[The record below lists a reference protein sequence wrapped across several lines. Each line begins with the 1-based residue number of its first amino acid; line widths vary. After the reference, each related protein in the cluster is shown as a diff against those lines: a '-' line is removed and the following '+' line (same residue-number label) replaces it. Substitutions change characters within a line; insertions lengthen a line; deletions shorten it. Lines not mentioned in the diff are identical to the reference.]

1 MVTYVIC
8 QRKKVTPRAPC
19 CVFLTEYRAVDTVAT
34 LLGIRKGVLSMAN
47 VNLRAGVLIAAAIAV
62 ALLAG
67 CGHSEDEWQ
76 QAQRTI
82 AGLKADLDAANKRH
96 GDDDRKY
103 ADAEQQIQDM
113 QAKLKD
119 LGVGLSKSE
128 EERSKL
134 RQALSEYEA
143 RLKQLDD
150 MKARFRDLKS
160 RLDKLTS
167 VGLKVVVRNNR
178 MVIQLPGDILFD
190 SGKDTL
196 KPDGKKILKQVADV
210 IRADATLSTRNFQ
223 VAGHTDKEP
232 YGGPYFDNWGLSVM
246 RARQVLVFLVS
257 SDTEGKAVPV
267 GGGLNPRHWAA
278 AGYGATDPIAGT
290 VEQQTRDEEQKNRRV
305 EIVLQPDVAEM
316 LNLKDL
322 TGT

>member
-1 MVTYVIC
+1 M
-8 QRKKVTPRAPC
+8 
-19 CVFLTEYRAVDTVAT
+19 LTWR
-34 LLGIRKGVLSMAN
+34 
-47 VNLRAGVLIAAAIAV
+47 LRAAVLTAALIV
-62 ALLAG
+62 PSLLVG

-96 GDDDRKY
+96 ADDEQKF
-103 ADAEQQIQDM
+103 ADAQQQIQDM
-113 QAKLKD
+113 QGKLKD

-128 EERSKL
+128 EEKSKL
-134 RQALSEYEA
+134 RQAMSEYEA

-150 MKARFRDLKS
+150 MKARFRDLKA

-196 KPDGKKILKQVADV
+196 KPDGRKILRQVADV
-210 IRADATLSTRNFQ
+210 IRGDSTLSTRNFQ

-232 YGGPYFDNWGLSVM
+232 YAGQYFDNWGLSLM
-246 RARQVLVFLVS
+246 RARQVLVFLVAP
-257 SDTEGKAVPV
+257 EGGVDAKGVPT
-267 GGGLNPRHWAA
+267 GGGLNAMHWAA
-278 AGYGATDPIAGT
+278 AGYGATDPMAGT
-290 VEQQTRDEEQKNRRV
+290 VDQQARDEEQKNRRV
-305 EIVLQPDVAEM
+305 ELVLQPDVAEM
-316 LNLKDL
+316 LNLKDV
-322 TGT
+322 TGS

>member
-1 MVTYVIC
+1 V
-8 QRKKVTPRAPC
+8 
-19 CVFLTEYRAVDTVAT
+19 
-34 LLGIRKGVLSMAN
+34 
-47 VNLRAGVLIAAAIAV
+47 
-62 ALLAG
+62 LAG

-82 AGLKADLDAANKRH
+82 AGLKADLDASNKRH
-96 GDDDRKY
+96 AEDEQKY
-103 ADAEQQIQDM
+103 ADAQQQIQDM

-150 MKARFRDLKS
+150 MKARFKDLKA

-190 SGKDTL
+190 SGRDTL
-196 KPDGKKILKQVADV
+196 KPDGKRILKQVADV
-210 IRADATLSTRNFQ
+210 IKGDSTLSTRNFQ

-232 YGGPYFDNWGLSVM
+232 YAGTYFDNWGLSVM

-257 SDTEGKAVPV
+257 PDAGIEGKAVPT
-267 GGGLNPRHWAA
+267 GGGLDARHWAA

-322 TGT
+322 TGS